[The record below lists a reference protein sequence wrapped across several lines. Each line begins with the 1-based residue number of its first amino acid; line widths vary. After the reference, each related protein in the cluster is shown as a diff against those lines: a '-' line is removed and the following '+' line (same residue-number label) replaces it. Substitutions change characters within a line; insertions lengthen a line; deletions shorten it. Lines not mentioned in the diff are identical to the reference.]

1 MIYHSK
7 SSIIE
12 ERCVDN
18 FIVLRE
24 SDQSPQ
30 TKILVLDVET
40 SSILV
45 DVQVFGA
52 EIIKRHTLTNLR
64 TLDFRRFSTWNPR
77 LSKEIDDL
85 ELQMFDVWQFTTPNP
100 WFITPNPFFRQLSK
114 NIDDFKR
121 IRSIPTDIDFYF
133 GLWQIIDC
141 SRHSSTLDWKSSKIM
156 HLHDFGPRNP
166 SFSGIF
172 DSKSSSIQN
181 SRSTIIQKNQGF

>member
-64 TLDFRRFSTWNPR
+64 TLDFRRFST
-77 LSKEIDDL
+77 
-85 ELQMFDVWQFTTPNP
+85 
-100 WFITPNPFFRQLSK
+100 
-114 NIDDFKR
+114 
-121 IRSIPTDIDFYF
+121 
-133 GLWQIIDC
+133 
-141 SRHSSTLDWKSSKIM
+141 
-156 HLHDFGPRNP
+156 
-166 SFSGIF
+166 
-172 DSKSSSIQN
+172 
-181 SRSTIIQKNQGF
+181 